1 MENGKYK
8 YEIHCHTDET
18 SWCGKVPA
26 DELVEIYK
34 SKGYDGVVITDHY
47 SQMTFREFKIF
58 KSRYMAEKFLR
69 GYRKAKAA
77 AGDDF
82 TVLLGMELR
91 GWNSAID
98 YLVYGVTEEFIENSG
113 NLLFKYARRFYK
125 IAKANGFLVIAPHPY
140 RMNPFMPALKC
151 IDGCEIYNSK
161 ESAENN
167 ANAAKWADKHN
178 LKIRTSGTDFHRRT
192 HEKFSGILTDE
203 RITSNDDLLRILRSG
218 NFELILNGE

>member
-18 SWCGKVPA
+18 SRCGKTPA
-26 DELVEIYK
+26 DELVALYR

-47 SQMTFREFKIF
+47 SQMTFREFEIF
-58 KSRYMAEKFLR
+58 NSRRMAEKFLR

-91 GWNSAID
+91 GLNSPID
-98 YLVYGVTEEFIENSG
+98 YLVYGISEDFIENCG
-113 NLLFKYARRFYK
+113 NLLFKYARRFSK
-125 IAKANGFLVIAPHPY
+125 IAKANDLLVIAPHPF
-140 RMNPFMPALKC
+140 RMFPFLPDIKS

-161 ESAENN
+161 ESDENN
-167 ANAAKWADKHN
+167 AKAREWAEKHG
-178 LKIRTSGTDFHRRT
+178 LAVRTSGTDFHRPT

-203 RITSNDDLLRILRSG
+203 KIETNADLKRILRSG
-218 NFELILNGE
+218 NFETMIP